1 MGEPRKKQIV
11 VNIESSLHEVAQSA
25 AGKDNVS
32 TSAYVRNLIIK
43 DLIERGMMTDS
54 LLARMLTG

>member
-11 VNIESSLHEVAQSA
+11 VNIEGSLHEVAHQA

-32 TSAYVRNLIIK
+32 TSAYVRSLIIK

>member
-11 VNIESSLHEVAQSA
+11 VNIENTLHDVAQSA

-32 TSAYVRNLIIK
+32 ASSYVRNLIIK
-43 DLIERGMMTDS
+43 DLIERGMIDDN
-54 LLARMLTG
+54 LLTKMFTG